1 MAYLSKFIQIM
12 TVSDLVQVSSVEFYG
27 AVIPSNH
34 LHDPVNSAVVH
45 SHPLSSFF
53 SNCHV

>member
-1 MAYLSKFIQIM
+1 MVYLSKFIQIM
-12 TVSDLVQVSSVEFYG
+12 TVSDLVKVSSVEFYG
-27 AVIPSNH
+27 AVIPSN
-34 LHDPVNSAVVH
+34 LHVPVNSAVVH